1 MAFTK
6 IFWVIL
12 LTLTL
17 ITSGCLST
25 PSVDSEKAGLL
36 AGIRFLE
43 THPGEIATY
52 SVKDPGGD
60 AYLVYFNITSEEGV
74 QTGFAEY
81 YVDRFSRDVY
91 VSSNFATFLAI
102 DQSLKLERLFNRYP
116 HAKYDGALLKSKK
129 DGAPRYVWQIRVV
142 ANGVDLG
149 DFSFDA
155 DEEKFLRENLDL
167 PTVINIRPS

>member
-1 MAFTK
+1 MAFSK

-17 ITSGCLST
+17 LSSGCVST
-25 PSVDSEKAGLL
+25 PSVDREKAGLL
-36 AGIRFLE
+36 AGVRFLE

-52 SVKDPGGD
+52 SVRDPGGD
-60 AYLVYFNITSEEGV
+60 AYLVYFNITSEDGV

-91 VSSNFATFLAI
+91 VSSNFATILAI
-102 DQSLKLERLFNRYP
+102 DQSPRLDRLFNRYP
-116 HAKYDGALLKSKK
+116 HAKYDGTLIKSKK
-129 DGAPRYVWQIRVV
+129 EGQPMYVWQIRVV
-142 ANGVDLG
+142 ADGVDLG

-155 DEEKFLRENLDL
+155 NEEKFLRENLDL
-167 PTVINIRPS
+167 PPVINVRPS